1 MTCLRYRREFDLW
14 VREIEHKDWYIE
26 LVESLEPDWST
37 IYKQLHYIF
46 KTNVWEPNKL
56 VLKIPNYGLSTN
68 QFGERRSEKD

>member
-1 MTCLRYRREFDLW
+1 MACLRYRREFDLW

-46 KTNVWEPNKL
+46 KTDVWEPNKL

-68 QFGERRSEKD
+68 QFGKRRSEKD